1 MPGQEIE
8 LNPVDYVTVGTVGPK
23 GRRVFYLQAGHA
35 DQVLSIVIEKEQ
47 SRALSDA
54 INELIDD
61 LDERYQRTTEEVD
74 LADFNMELRQPI
86 EPLFRVS
93 QMGLGY
99 DEDQDKVVLVAQ
111 ELILTDSGEAAFD
124 AEQDD
129 DLEDILGLDP
139 SEQPSILRLWCSRAQ
154 MRALSQ
160 QAQATVQAGRADPR
174 QNGRLVYYWT

>member
-8 LNPVDYVTVGTVGPK
+8 LNPVDFVTVGTVGPK
-23 GRRVFYLQAGHA
+23 GKRVFYLQAGQA
-35 DQVLSIVIEKEQ
+35 DHVISIIIEKEQ

-54 INELIDD
+54 ITELMDD
-61 LDERYQRTTEEVD
+61 LESRYQHESVDVD
-74 LADFNMELRQPI
+74 LDTFDMELRQPL

-99 DEDQDKVVLVAQ
+99 DEDQDKVVLIAQ
-111 ELILTDSGEAAFD
+111 ELIMSSMTEDP
-124 AEQDD
+124 D
-129 DLEDILGLDP
+129 DLEEILGME
-139 SEQPSILRLWCSRAQ
+139 STEQPSIVRMWCSREQ